1 MSERMIA
8 IRCSSEV
15 NRWMD
20 SVMIVP
26 VERAAEIAQVLQR
39 RFAGIWELEGE
50 SYGDT
55 MREVAYENGIEA
67 IALCDYD
74 EDTDEP
80 TADWEAYCDRVYRR
94 MQVIE
99 IDI

>member
-1 MSERMIA
+1 MSERLMA
-8 IRCSSEV
+8 IRCSSEA
-15 NRWMD
+15 NLWMD
-20 SVMIVP
+20 GVMIVP
-26 VERAAEIAQVLQR
+26 VERAAEIAQMLQR
-39 RFAGIWELEGE
+39 RFTGIWELEGE
-50 SYGDT
+50 SYGNI

-80 TADWEAYCDRVYRR
+80 TVDWEAYCDRVYRR
-94 MQVIE
+94 MQVIQ